1 MFFLI
6 PCWNMPAALGHLG
19 RCCASI
25 GLRFTHAGTL
35 PPRHRAPRTPP
46 GTVGANRG
54 TNRPHRIDLAGTRH
68 ALPPLAAAG
77 ASRGCCPAMLTLCV
91 NRAAL
96 ARALIY
102 INLDVIGGTV
112 AGGIRKTR
120 PNHGARS
127 GPHGLAMSCRFVA
140 GSYPTASPC
149 GCTRVA
155 AV

>member
-1 MFFLI
+1 
-6 PCWNMPAALGHLG
+6 MPAALGHLG
-19 RCCASI
+19 RCWPSI
-25 GLRFTHAGTL
+25 GLRFPHAGGI

-54 TNRPHRIDLAGTRH
+54 TNRPHRIDQAGTRH
-68 ALPPLAAAG
+68 ASPPFAAAG
-77 ASRGCCPAMLTLCV
+77 ASRGCCPALLTLCV

-112 AGGIRKTR
+112 AGGTRKTR

-127 GPHGLAMSCRFVA
+127 GAHGRAMACRFVA
-140 GSYPTASPC
+140 GSYPTARPC
-149 GCTRVA
+149 GHTRVA
-155 AV
+155 AG